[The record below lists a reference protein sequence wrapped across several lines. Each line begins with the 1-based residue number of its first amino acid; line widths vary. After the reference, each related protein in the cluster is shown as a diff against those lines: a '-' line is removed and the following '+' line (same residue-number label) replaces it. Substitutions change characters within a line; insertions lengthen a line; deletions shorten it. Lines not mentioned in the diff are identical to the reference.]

1 VDNPQRMHVDRTSV
15 TDLLFTRGNTRPLVY
30 LEDAIL
36 VARHKPLPAVRG
48 TTILADSTLTGG
60 DPLDGEVNWR
70 EEIIAQRTDLHG
82 TAWLFDGRKLHCF
95 CRRHWMVIDPRTL
108 ETETFATD
116 FEAMGIAKLSS
127 IPFYNPFFS
136 AHYGILV
143 PTEVVREQQTHLEL
157 FQIRIPPVPAED
169 AQGSAEAGRRSRLGR
184 FLSENRRTVS
194 QMRVAERQIDEILAS
209 QNVPNGLGVPA
220 LLDGHDGRP

>member
-1 VDNPQRMHVDRTSV
+1 MDVFFYPNKSLNVFDLKEHGRWLVIPRSDRAPSEMWADTRIHSFLWLDVDNPQRMHVDRTSV

-36 VARHKPLPAVRG
+36 VARHEPLPAVRG
-48 TTILADSTLTGG
+48 TTILARLSLTGG
-60 DPLDGEVNWR
+60 DPLAGEVNWR
-70 EEIIAQRTDLHG
+70 EEIITERIDLHG

-95 CRRHWMVIDPRTL
+95 CRRHWMVIDPQTL
-108 ETETFATD
+108 EMETFATD
-116 FEAMGIAKLSS
+116 FEALGIAKLSR

-169 AQGSAEAGRRSRLGR
+169 AQGDYKGGGA
-184 FLSENRRTVS
+184 
-194 QMRVAERQIDEILAS
+194 
-209 QNVPNGLGVPA
+209 P
-220 LLDGHDGRP
+220 